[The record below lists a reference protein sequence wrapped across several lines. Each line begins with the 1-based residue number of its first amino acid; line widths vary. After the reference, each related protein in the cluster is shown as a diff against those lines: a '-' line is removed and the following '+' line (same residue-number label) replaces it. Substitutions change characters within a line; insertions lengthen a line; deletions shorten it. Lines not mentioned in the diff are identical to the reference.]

1 MKITLE
7 YNKVKHSVE
16 VTDDTRKPDA
26 ELLFKRLLLSAG
38 YTWDEVESTNIIL
51 ATNNILG
58 VKDEDI

>member
-7 YNKVKHSVE
+7 YNKVKHVVE
-16 VTDDTRKPDA
+16 VSDNTRKPDA
-26 ELLFKRLLLSAG
+26 ELLFRRLLLSAG
-38 YTWDEVESTNIIL
+38 YMWDEVESTNIIL